1 MKIKVTRQERITLLK
16 WLSNGEIDTVDLL
29 QLNETIEEKDL
40 WVEALKK
47 LTDRYE
53 QEEKEKG
60 GRNENP
66 D

>member
-16 WLSNGEIDTVDLL
+16 WLSNDEIDTADLP

-47 LTDRYE
+47 LTDQYE
-53 QEEKEKG
+53 QKEKEKG
-60 GRNENP
+60 GRNENSN
-66 D
+66 